1 MCCFDK
7 TGTLTKDEFIMKGV
21 ASPHYDRPQ
30 TPGECDENTL
40 SILLGCNSLL
50 WVNQKLVGDPI
61 ELIVFKSSQGTI
73 SSNWISSPRKIKMFP
88 LKRYVFDSVLK
99 RMSVLVTF
107 YSSLGDRVNR
117 ILTKGAP
124 ETMKPFFNN
133 LPSNYDE
140 CYNKYAKLGFRI
152 LAIGYKDSNSFSAIS
167 KRDEVEKDLTFCGFI
182 IVETPLKHDTEKYMK
197 ELKEAGFDMCIIT
210 GDHHLTTAKVS
221 QDCALGPDDILFLKV
236 IAKKGE
242 ENIIETSKAISNIKF
257 NINNILILIFN

>member
-7 TGTLTKDEFIMKGV
+7 TGTLTKDEFIMRGV
-21 ASPHYDRPQ
+21 ATPTYDRPQ

-40 SILLGCNSLL
+40 SILLGCHSLL

-61 ELIVFKSSQGTI
+61 ELIVFKNAGGTI
-73 SSNWISSPRKIKMFP
+73 SNNWISSSRKVKMFP
-88 LKRYVFDSVLK
+88 IKKYTFDSVLK

-107 YSSLGDRVNR
+107 YSGQNPNEKVNR

-124 ETMKPFFNN
+124 ETMKEFFKS
-133 LPSNYDE
+133 LPENYDE

-152 LAIGYKDSNSFSAIS
+152 LAIGYKDSNDMNANT
-167 KRDEVEKDLTFCGFI
+167 KRDEAECDLTFCGFI

-197 ELKEAGFDMCIIT
+197 ELKASGFDMCIIT

-221 QDCALGPDDILFLKV
+221 QDCALGPHDILFLRV
-236 IAKKGE
+236 LAKKGE
-242 ENIIETSKAISNIKF
+242 ENLVETTKEISNISF
-257 NINNILILIFN
+257 NYFNRA